1 MRAKKRPPRQGEAAS
16 INWTWGR
23 VIVAHQ
29 ENPMRRVV
37 IFREQKYIL
46 LLSLVP
52 VVSQHHFPDMVITIS
67 IQEWG
72 SVDRVAGVKCPAKI
86 VSLFLWGMHDGIID
100 CYPSNGNPSSKILV
114 LLPQHL
120 ILGQN
125 TSFRRNC
132 SIPEFCNLFFNLMY
146 LPSKLV
152 IGRLF
157 HRRP

>member
-1 MRAKKRPPRQGEAAS
+1 MKKERIPRQGGIALFS
-16 INWTWGR
+16 WTGGW
-23 VIVAHQ
+23 VIMAHQ
-29 ENPMRRVV
+29 EGPLEGTI
-37 IFREQKYIL
+37 IFRGNTFFY
-46 LLSLVP
+46 SLVP

-86 VSLFLWGMHDGIID
+86 VSLFLWGVHDGIID

-114 LLPQHL
+114 LLPQYL

-146 LPSKLV
+146 LPS
-152 IGRLF
+152 RCTC
-157 HRRP
+157 PASSS

>member
-1 MRAKKRPPRQGEAAS
+1 MKHIFLNLKRFDVPVELGGVNRLAAPAD
-16 INWTWGR
+16 WGR

-29 ENPMRRVV
+29 ENPMRRIV

-86 VSLFLWGMHDGIID
+86 VSLFL
-100 CYPSNGNPSSKILV
+100 
-114 LLPQHL
+114 
-120 ILGQN
+120 
-125 TSFRRNC
+125 
-132 SIPEFCNLFFNLMY
+132 
-146 LPSKLV
+146 
-152 IGRLF
+152 
-157 HRRP
+157 